1 MRSRCTMLDRSS
13 SLRGSMLRQPNTW
26 RRTGGPCIQACE
38 CEAVNGFFSPLT
50 IQACIV
56 LVQMCACKR
65 GRGDLA
71 RLRPV
76 ALVCPEAAPRTQGLH
91 GTAVDAWQWLGLE
104 GHHEGGRPQI

>member
-26 RRTGGPCIQACE
+26 RRTGGPCIEACE

-56 LVQMCACKR
+56 LGSDVRVQKR
-65 GRGDLA
+65 KRRFGTTTPCRSGLSRSRASNPRFAWNRCGCLA
-71 RLRPV
+71 VTWARRPS
-76 ALVCPEAAPRTQGLH
+76 
-91 GTAVDAWQWLGLE
+91 
-104 GHHEGGRPQI
+104 